1 MADGSALPTA
11 EPRRCDS
18 LAERVDGPGNL
29 PARYGGEVGE
39 GEGPYR
45 AAGSQGRVDEVDSG
59 RRHSDPHL
67 SGARLGIVDLL
78 VAEVL
83 GGPEGVEP
91 DGVPG

>member
-1 MADGSALPTA
+1 M
-11 EPRRCDS
+11 
-18 LAERVDGPGNL
+18 
-29 PARYGGEVGE
+29 PATSRRYGGKVGE
-39 GEGPYR
+39 GGPYR

-59 RRHSDPHL
+59 HRHSDPHL

-91 DGVPG
+91 DGVHG